1 MRAKNAAGLVT
12 EVSGPEIL
20 IPTEPRTDVADDGSL
35 VGGIVGG
42 VVAVFAGVLFAFYR
56 EMKKQDKTAKE
67 KERQQL
73 LADGTRQMN
82 LVLRAL
88 ASDQDDAGSTSL
100 LDDFAHRSGGS
111 VSGRRSRRGSVDS
124 LVSDEGDHRGHSAE
138 DWRGRDGG
146 GIHRSRQVVFVC
158 TDMEGSTAMAAENAE
173 LYQEV
178 QDKHDEVLSSAA
190 LAHNGYIFATQGD
203 AFELVFPTIGDGTFF
218 LILVCAT

>member
-1 MRAKNAAGLVT
+1 
-12 EVSGPEIL
+12 
-20 IPTEPRTDVADDGSL
+20 
-35 VGGIVGG
+35 
-42 VVAVFAGVLFAFYR
+42 
-56 EMKKQDKTAKE
+56 
-67 KERQQL
+67 
-73 LADGTRQMN
+73 
-82 LVLRAL
+82 
-88 ASDQDDAGSTSL
+88 
-100 LDDFAHRSGGS
+100 
-111 VSGRRSRRGSVDS
+111 VDS

-203 AFELVFPTIGDGTFF
+203 AFELVFPTIGDGKF
-218 LILVCAT
+218 LF